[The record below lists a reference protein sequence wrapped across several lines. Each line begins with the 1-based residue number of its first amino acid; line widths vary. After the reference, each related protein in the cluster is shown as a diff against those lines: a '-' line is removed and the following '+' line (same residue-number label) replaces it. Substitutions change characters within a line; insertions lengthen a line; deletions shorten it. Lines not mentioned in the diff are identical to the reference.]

1 MTNRFELCCHDYDL
15 FRKTS
20 QCERVYC
27 SGNHNPQFSV
37 YFHKINN
44 RFCYCLNREQLGQY
58 WRCVAKDREWFCPRS
73 CGHCEICKEV
83 THMFSEL
90 KDAHFFTLNATIF
103 EDLPYQPI
111 AWRIF
116 SANKSEL
123 YIQIAKSK
131 KSLGIIT
138 DHGEVC
144 REKKEHLF
152 AYSKPQGT
160 KAHGHMES

>member
-1 MTNRFELCCHDYDL
+1 MIWLEKPLSATEFIVREIIILSFL
-15 FRKTS
+15 FI
-20 QCERVYC
+20 
-27 SGNHNPQFSV
+27 FI
-37 YFHKINN
+37 KINK
-44 RFCYCLNREQLGQY
+44 RSCYCLNHEQLGLY
-58 WRCVAKDREWFCPRS
+58 WCCAAKDREWFCPRS

-90 KDAHFFTLNATIF
+90 KDAHFFTPNATIF
-103 EDLPYQPI
+103 EDLSYQPI

-123 YIQIAKSK
+123 YIQVAKSK
-131 KSLGIIT
+131 KSLDIIT

-152 AYSKPQGT
+152 AYSKARGT
-160 KAHGHMES
+160 NAHGHMES

>member
-1 MTNRFELCCHDYDL
+1 MTNGFELCCHDYDL
-15 FRKTS
+15 VRKTS
-20 QCERVYC
+20 QCDRIYC

-44 RFCYCLNREQLGQY
+44 CSCYCLNREQLGQY
-58 WRCVAKDREWFCPRS
+58 WRCVDKDREWFCPRS
-73 CGHCEICKEV
+73 CSHCEICKEV
-83 THMFSEL
+83 THVFSEL
-90 KDAHFFTLNATIF
+90 KDPHFFTPNATIF

-116 SANKSEL
+116 SVNKSEL

-144 REKKEHLF
+144 
-152 AYSKPQGT
+152 
-160 KAHGHMES
+160 

>member
-1 MTNRFELCCHDYDL
+1 MIWLEKPLSATEFIVREIIILSFL
-15 FRKTS
+15 FIFIKFNKRS
-20 QCERVYC
+20 
-27 SGNHNPQFSV
+27 
-37 YFHKINN
+37 
-44 RFCYCLNREQLGQY
+44 CYCLNHEQLGQY
-58 WRCVAKDREWFCPRS
+58 WCCAAKDREWFCPRS

-90 KDAHFFTLNATIF
+90 KDAHFFTPNATIF
-103 EDLPYQPI
+103 EDLSYQPI

-123 YIQIAKSK
+123 YIQVAKSK
-131 KSLGIIT
+131 KSLDIIT

-152 AYSKPQGT
+152 AYSKARGT
-160 KAHGHMES
+160 NAHGHMES